1 MNLETGMETLE
12 QYRHTEKNL
21 TLLVPREEIKSLLSS
36 LHTPEHMSDYSC
48 SRAPRQCFGNVSLDK
63 NAAGSQ
69 PGPLQTE
76 PPGPPTDG
84 PHILWMQF
92 WVVRSVLTTQPT
104 PGLSFHYHTLFIL
117 TTFLSVKSNFC
128 VLFKDLSLLSSPRLF
143 VLNRELNI

>member
-1 MNLETGMETLE
+1 METLE

-21 TLLVPREEIKSLLSS
+21 TLLVPREEFKSLLSS
-36 LHTPEHMSDYSC
+36 VHTPEHMSDYSC

-128 VLFKDLSLLSSPRLF
+128 VLFKDLSSFSSPRLF